1 MKENPENK
9 NSGFCHFQNEIQRS
23 STFSHNKTHTIKAF
37 HSLPDNMRFAFKDFL
52 LSLFLFYL
60 TCLASSSC
68 AFLLDSAFSFI
79 HFS

>member
-9 NSGFCHFQNEIQRS
+9 NSGFFHFQNEIQRLNK
-23 STFSHNKTHTIKAF
+23 FSHNKTHTIKAL
-37 HSLPDNMRFAFKDFL
+37 SPDNMRFTFKDFL